1 MKQGE
6 RGLTLIELAVTVAI
20 VALIAAGANMS
31 IFQVLKGTERN
42 NDHMTAVNQVQKA
55 GYWVSRDTQMAQSV
69 DTINDPETP
78 EDEFITLQWTN
89 WENGDVHKIVYTFH
103 DMAGGLKKL
112 KRQYVIHDASG
123 VETGNAITLVAEY
136 ISSASF
142 SEQDSTWK
150 LTVRAQP
157 GTGTETREYE
167 VKPRVNM

>member
-1 MKQGE
+1 MKPGE
-6 RGLTLIELAVTVAI
+6 RGLTLIELTVTVAI

-31 IFQVLKGTERN
+31 IFQVLKGTERS
-42 NDHMTAVNQVQKA
+42 NDHMTAVNQVQNA
-55 GYWVSRDTQMAQSV
+55 GYWVSRDAQMAQSV
-69 DTINDPETP
+69 VNGDDPETP

-89 WENGDVHKIVYTFH
+89 WENGDAHKIIYTFH

-112 KRQYVIHDASG
+112 KRQHVIHDAGG
-123 VETGNAITLVAEY
+123 VETGNEMILVAEY

-142 SEQDSTWK
+142 SEQAGTWK
-150 LTVRAQP
+150 LTVQAHP